1 MVQLQKINFTKF
13 TNDNNDKKSARKS
26 ALILMFTLSFSVFPF
41 SARAQSDYLLKLKN
55 YREQAVNNKISASDQ
70 DKKLAEIEAEA
81 EKIKDPEQKKLILI
95 NQAELAEI
103 WLKDDVAEK
112 IYQQLLQMPQNLKEY
127 VHYQYAQLLIR
138 KNKKNDAKIQL
149 NQLLDLSPNVKLTV
163 DSHLQLAKLEIE
175 EKNYSTALKLLNS
188 VEKRMR
194 HEEMYPA
201 IVYDLA
207 QAERGT
213 GRHDSFCKW
222 VKKLY
227 TIYPQYEKI
236 NQWGALLSA
245 DIFEGKPTGC
255 SVSSEERRKRIKNLQ
270 WAGLGDKAFVEIKSL
285 REQFSPKEIESD
297 EKFEV
302 DKLEVAYWIHEGDL
316 NHALQIL
323 QPYYGKRKN
332 EINYL
337 NLLALTT
344 ARAGDFAASV
354 GLYYRVY
361 QLAPH
366 GKFSKQAL
374 FQSAFLSYQFQ
385 DYDGATRK
393 FQEFLKVFGTS
404 KLTQDA
410 KWHLAWIRYLRS
422 DFEGAYESLENISS
436 KRKPASIGRHGRRRK
451 SAAPAALS
459 MDRVR
464 YWMAMC
470 AFRMGQYEKAKSLFV
485 PLAKDPMMGY
495 YSVAAQFRLK
505 KIEKLLP
512 KNLRS
517 HLVES
522 AGRLTR
528 FTSVSTMI
536 PPDGYINASVEDD
549 SSQNLG
555 GESGEEAL
563 VREETINPLEN
574 TESTT
579 ESDSAAEGDD
589 NAETTTAGEPNAE
602 ENLSAQFKDPKLIA
616 KFEKARDLILLGK
629 NDMAKWDLYEI
640 EKRTRHQDYLKILM
654 EEYQRIENYNRSSS
668 IAQISFG
675 VQRGL
680 HGIEGVKYL
689 WEYAYPKAYS
699 DSVYRFSKQ
708 FDIPS
713 QLVWGIMRA
722 ESSYK
727 KDVMSPVGAVG
738 LMQLM
743 QATAQRVA
751 GLMNEKLQDPRL
763 LLEPDVNIKLG
774 SRYLARLMRQ
784 FENSIPL
791 VAASYNGGPHR
802 VKSWLISFGQID
814 MDEFIEHIPFL
825 ETRNYVKRV
834 ISNYNLYYL
843 LYGTQSN
850 KKDLLA
856 DLSDTVQVKVT
867 DKNITKETWEDE
879 H

>member
-1 MVQLQKINFTKF
+1 MSQLQNVSF
-13 TNDNNDKKSARKS
+13 NKKNCIKNKSNIYLAFLLMVCTTGVSYSAQ
-26 ALILMFTLSFSVFPF
+26 
-41 SARAQSDYLLKLKN
+41 AQSDYLQKLRI
-55 YREQAVNNKISASDQ
+55 YREQAENNKISSSNQ
-70 DKKLAEIEAEA
+70 NKKIAEIEAEA

-95 NQAELAEI
+95 NEAELAEV
-103 WLKDDVAEK
+103 WQKDDVVEK
-112 IYQQLLQMPQNLKEY
+112 TYQQLIQMPQNLKEY
-127 VHYQYAQLLIR
+127 VHYQYAQFLLR
-138 KNKKNDAKIQL
+138 KNKKNEAKTQL
-149 NQLLDLSPNVKLTV
+149 NQVLALSPNVKLTI
-163 DSHLQLAKLEIE
+163 DSHLQLAKMEIE
-175 EKNYSTALKLLNS
+175 EKSYSAALKLLSS

-194 HEEMYPA
+194 HEEMYPD
-201 IVYDLA
+201 ILYDLA
-207 QAERGT
+207 QAERGM
-213 GRHDSFCKW
+213 GRHDAFCKW

-227 TIYPQYEKI
+227 TVYPQYEKI
-236 NQWGALLSA
+236 SHWGALLSA
-245 DIFEGKPTGC
+245 DVFEGKPTGC

-270 WAGLGDKAFVEIKSL
+270 WSGLSENAFTEIKSL
-285 REQFSPKEIESD
+285 REQLSSKEGDND

-323 QPYYGKRKN
+323 QPYYEKRKN

-337 NLLALTT
+337 NLLALTK

-361 QLAPH
+361 QLSPH

-393 FQEFLKVFGTS
+393 FQEFIKVFGTS

-410 KWHLAWIRYLRS
+410 KWHLAWIRYLRA
-422 DFEGAYESLENISS
+422 DYEGALQSLEDILPQ
-436 KRKPASIGRHGRRRK
+436 RKPASVGRRRGRHRK

-459 MDRVR
+459 KDRVH

-470 AFRMGQYEKAKSLFV
+470 AFRLGQYEKAKNLFV
-485 PLAKDPMMGY
+485 PLAKDPMLGY

-505 KIEKLLP
+505 KLEKLLP

-522 AGRLTR
+522 AGRLNR
-528 FTSVSTMI
+528 FTSISTMI
-536 PPDGYINASVEDD
+536 PPDGYNNASVESD
-549 SSQNLG
+549 STQSLG
-555 GESGEEAL
+555 GESGEDAL

-574 TESTT
+574 T
-579 ESDSAAEGDD
+579 DGAAEAEVATDGDD
-589 NAETTTAGEPNAE
+589 AAEPANTAESNVE
-602 ENLSAQFKDPKLIA
+602 ENLSTQFKDPKLVT

-654 EEYQRIENYNRSSS
+654 EEYQRIENFNRSSS

-680 HGIEGVKYL
+680 HGVEGVKYL
-689 WEYAYPKAYS
+689 WEYAYPIAYG
-699 DSVYRFSKQ
+699 DSVYKYAKQ

-713 QLVWGIMRA
+713 QLIWGIMRA
-722 ESSYK
+722 ESVYK

-743 QATAQRVA
+743 PSTAQRVA
-751 GLMNEKLQDPRL
+751 GLMNEKLQDPRS
-763 LLEPDVNIKLG
+763 LLEPEVNIKLG

-784 FENSIPL
+784 FENNIPL

-802 VKSWLISFGQID
+802 VKSWLLSFGQID

-834 ISNYNLYYL
+834 ISNYNLYYV
-843 LYGTQSN
+843 LYGTKTN

-867 DKNITKETWEDE
+867 DKNITKETWEED

>member
-1 MVQLQKINFTKF
+1 MGISMLEDINKKINISLVLLFIF
-13 TNDNNDKKSARKS
+13 SSSVAPCP
-26 ALILMFTLSFSVFPF
+26 AL
-41 SARAQSDYLLKLKN
+41 AQSDYLQKLKN
-55 YREQAVNNKISASDQ
+55 YREQAANSKISSNEQ
-70 DKKLAEIEAEA
+70 DKKLTEIESEA
-81 EKIKDPEQKKLILI
+81 DKIKDPEQKKLILI
-95 NQAELAEI
+95 NEAELAEI
-103 WLKDDVAEK
+103 WQKDEVAEK
-112 IYQQLLQMPQNLKEY
+112 VYLQLIQMPQNLKEY

-138 KNKKNDAKIQL
+138 KNKKNEAKNQL
-149 NQLLDLSPNVKLTV
+149 NQVLALSPNVKLTI
-163 DSHLQLAKLEIE
+163 DSHLQLAKMEIE
-175 EKNYSTALKLLNS
+175 EKNYSAALKLLNS

-194 HEEMYPA
+194 REEMYPA
-201 IVYDLA
+201 ILYYLA
-207 QAERGT
+207 QAERGI
-213 GRHDSFCKW
+213 GRHDAFCKS

-236 NQWGALLSA
+236 SQWSALLSA
-245 DIFEGKPTGC
+245 DVFEGRPTGC

-270 WAGLGDKAFVEIKSL
+270 WSGLSEKAFVEIKSL
-285 REQFSPKEIESD
+285 REQLSNKESDND

-323 QPYYGKRKN
+323 QPYYEKRKS

-374 FQSAFLSYQFQ
+374 FQAAFLSYQFQ

-393 FQEFLKVFGTS
+393 FQEFLKVFGNS
-404 KLTQDA
+404 KLSQDA
-410 KWHLAWIRYLRS
+410 KWHLAWIRYLRA
-422 DFEGAYESLENISS
+422 DYEGALQSLEDILPQ
-436 KRKPASIGRHGRRRK
+436 RKPASIGRHRGRHRK

-470 AFRMGQYEKAKSLFV
+470 AFRMGQYEKAKSLFA
-485 PLAKDPMMGY
+485 PLAKDPMLGY

-505 KIEKLLP
+505 KLEKLMP

-522 AGRLTR
+522 SGRLTR

-536 PPDGYINASVEDD
+536 PPDGYNNASVEDD
-549 SSQNLG
+549 SAQTLG

-574 TESTT
+574 TEATG
-579 ESDSAAEGDD
+579 EAEAVVEAEG
-589 NAETTTAGEPNAE
+589 AEGSAVSEPNAE
-602 ENLSAQFKDPKLIA
+602 ENLSSQFKDLKLVT

-629 NDMAKWDLYEI
+629 YDMAKWDLFEI

-654 EEYQRIENYNRSSS
+654 EEYQRIDHYNRSSS

-689 WEYAYPKAYS
+689 WEYAYPKAYG
-699 DSVYRFSKQ
+699 DSVYKYAKQ

-713 QLVWGIMRA
+713 QLIWGIMRA
-722 ESSYK
+722 ESVYK

-743 QATAQRVA
+743 PATAQRVA
-751 GLMNEKLQDPRL
+751 GLMNEKLQDPRS
-763 LLEPDVNIKLG
+763 LLEPEVNIKLG

-802 VKSWLISFGQID
+802 VKSWLLSFGQID

-834 ISNYNLYYL
+834 VSNYNLYYV
-843 LYGTQSN
+843 LYGTQTN
-850 KKDLLA
+850 KKDMLA
-856 DLSDTVQVKVT
+856 DLSDVVQVKVT
-867 DKNITKETWEDE
+867 DKNITRETWEDE
-879 H
+879 R